1 MIFRTRVITA
11 LVRLGSNIRS
21 GLTSS
26 TCEEIA
32 HLLTAVGHTESR
44 NSDAALDAVRLARD
58 VLSELD
64 LEIVLR
70 RVLESARELSGA
82 RYAALGVTDESR
94 AELER
99 FITVGVDDETRERI
113 GDLPRGRGVL
123 GELIAHPVPLRL
135 GDVGDHP
142 HSYGFPPGH
151 PPMKTF
157 LGVPVLIRGVP
168 FGNLYLTEKTGGG
181 EFTAADEQRIML
193 LAEFAGVAID
203 HARRYSRLDAQHAE
217 LKRTVDALDATMQIA
232 RALGGETDLD
242 VILGLVAKRGRAL
255 VAARALVIEQEH
267 AGEMVVAAGAGEL
280 PAGLIGQHVDQEG
293 SLASA
298 ALRVSRTLR
307 LEDQANR
314 ARFERHG
321 LGRLGLTVD
330 AGLVV
335 PLIFRGRGYGVLI
348 AIDRLDDG
356 PAFSTEDQRLLEA
369 FAASAATAIATAVTV
384 EGDRRRQRL
393 AAAEQERAHWAREL
407 HDETLQNLAA
417 LRLGLAA
424 QLQNS
429 TSETIV
435 ATVRD
440 AVVQLEEEIRTLRAL
455 VTDLRPA
462 ALDDLGAQAA
472 IEDLAERARNRG
484 LEVDLTIDLAYE
496 QGRKPDRHV
505 SEVETAMYRI
515 VQEALN
521 NATKHGDARRAKVEV
536 VEDETTVRVTVQD
549 DGRGFDPTGHTNG
562 FGLLG
567 MRERVELLHGVLEIE
582 SAPGEGTT
590 VNAAFPAGYRRGAQG
605 RTAGGEPVGA
615 DPVTRPH
622 A

>member
-1 MIFRTRVITA
+1 
-11 LVRLGSNIRS
+11 
-21 GLTSS
+21 
-26 TCEEIA
+26 
-32 HLLTAVGHTESR
+32 VGDRESR
-44 NSDAALDAVRLARD
+44 NAPDALDAVRLARD

-64 LEIVLR
+64 LEVVLR

-99 FITVGVDDETRERI
+99 FITLGIDEEDRERI

-135 GDVGDHP
+135 DDVGAHP

-157 LGVPVLIRGVP
+157 LGVPVLIGGVP
-168 FGNLYLTEKTGGG
+168 FGNLYLTEKVGG
-181 EFTAADEQRIML
+181 EEFTEQDEQTIVL

-203 HARRYSRLDAQHAE
+203 HARRYSRLDAQHSE

-242 VILGLVAKRGRAL
+242 LILGLVAKRGRAL
-255 VAARALVIEQEH
+255 VAARALVIEHEQ

-280 PAGLIGQHVDQEG
+280 PDGLVGERVDMQD

-298 ALRVSRTLR
+298 ALRISQTLR
-307 LEDQANR
+307 LEDQPNR

-321 LGRLGLTVD
+321 LGRLGVQAD

-348 AIDRLDDG
+348 AVDRLEGG
-356 PAFSTEDQRLLEA
+356 PAFSREDQRLLEA
-369 FAASAATAIATAVTV
+369 FAASAATAVATAVTV
-384 EGDRRRQRL
+384 EGERRRQRL

-424 QLQNS
+424 QLHES
-429 TSETIV
+429 RPEAVIE
-435 ATVRD
+435 TVRD
-440 AVVQLEEEIRTLRAL
+440 AVAQLEQEIRTLRAL

-462 ALDDLGAQAA
+462 ALDDLGPQAA
-472 IEDLAERARNRG
+472 IEDLAERARTRG
-484 LEVDLTIDLAYE
+484 LEVDLVIDLAYE

-515 VQEALN
+515 IQEALN
-521 NATKHGDARRAKVEV
+521 NATKHGDARHAHVEV
-536 VEDETTVRVTVQD
+536 IEDDSTVRVTVRD
-549 DGRGFDPTGHTNG
+549 DGRGFDTIAHTAG

-567 MRERVELLHGVLEIE
+567 MRERVELLQGTLEVT
-582 SAPGEGTT
+582 SSPGEGTT
-590 VNAAFPAGYRRGAQG
+590 INAAFPAGYRRVTERRTIEPPRG
-605 RTAGGEPVGA
+605 RAE
-615 DPVTRPH
+615 PVTRPR

>member
-1 MIFRTRVITA
+1 MA
-11 LVRLGSNIRS
+11 DP
-21 GLTSS
+21 
-26 TCEEIA
+26 
-32 HLLTAVGHTESR
+32 ESR
-44 NSDAALDAVRLARD
+44 NAPDGLDAVRLARD

-64 LEIVLR
+64 VEIVLR

-82 RYAALGVTDESR
+82 RYAALGVTDDSR

-99 FITVGVDDETRERI
+99 FITLGLDEDERDRI
-113 GDLPRGRGVL
+113 GDLPKGRGVL

-135 GDVGDHP
+135 EDVGAHP

-168 FGNLYLTEKTGGG
+168 FGNLYLTEKVGG
-181 EFTAADEQRIML
+181 EAFTEQDEHTIML

-203 HARRYSRLDAQHAE
+203 HARRYSRLDAQHTE
-217 LKRTVDALDATMQIA
+217 LKRTVDALDATIDIA

-242 VILGLVAKRGRAL
+242 LILGLVAKRGRAL
-255 VAARALVIEQEH
+255 VSARALVIEHEQ

-280 PAGLIGQHVDQEG
+280 PDRLVGQHVDQEG
-293 SLASA
+293 SLATA
-298 ALRVSRTLR
+298 ALRVGRTLR
-307 LEDQANR
+307 LEDQPNR

-321 LGRLGLTVD
+321 LGRLGLNAD

-335 PLIFRGRGYGVLI
+335 PLVFRGRGYGVMI
-348 AIDRLDDG
+348 AVDRLEDG
-356 PAFSTEDQRLLEA
+356 PAFSSEDQRLLEA

-384 EGDRRRQRL
+384 EGERRRQRI

-424 QLQNS
+424 QLHDS
-429 TSETIV
+429 KPDTI
-435 ATVRD
+435 AETVRE
-440 AVVQLEEEIRTLRAL
+440 AVAQLEQEIRTLRAL

-472 IEDLAERARNRG
+472 IEDLAERARSRG
-484 LEVDLTIDLAYE
+484 LEVDLVIDLAYE

-505 SEVETAMYRI
+505 GEVETTMYRI

-521 NATKHGDARRAKVEV
+521 NAMKHGGARRSQVEV
-536 VEDETTVRVTVQD
+536 VEDDTTVRLMVRD
-549 DGRGFDPTGHTNG
+549 DGRGFDPNGHTDG

-567 MRERVELLHGVLEIE
+567 MRERIELLHGTLEVT
-582 SAPGEGTT
+582 SAPGQGTT
-590 VNAAFPAGYRRGAQG
+590 ITAAFPAGYRTGNARREVQPGAVGAQPVTPRGA
-605 RTAGGEPVGA
+605 
-615 DPVTRPH
+615 
-622 A
+622 

>member
-1 MIFRTRVITA
+1 MP
-11 LVRLGSNIRS
+11 
-21 GLTSS
+21 
-26 TCEEIA
+26 
-32 HLLTAVGHTESR
+32 AVGDSQSR
-44 NSDAALDAVRLARD
+44 IAPDPLEAVRLARD
-58 VLSELD
+58 CLSELD
-64 LEIVLR
+64 VEIVLR

-82 RYAALGVTDESR
+82 RYAALGVTNEAR
-94 AELER
+94 TELER
-99 FITVGVDDETRERI
+99 FITVGVDEDERERI

-135 GDVGDHP
+135 ADVGTHP

-168 FGNLYLTEKTGGG
+168 FGNLYLTEKVDGE
-181 EFTAADEQRIML
+181 EFTEQDEETIVL

-203 HARRYSRLDAQHAE
+203 HARRYSRLDAQHTE

-242 VILGLVAKRGRAL
+242 LILGLVAKRGRAL
-255 VAARALVIEQEH
+255 VSARALVIEHEH
-267 AGEMVVAAGAGEL
+267 AGEMVVAAGAGEV
-280 PAGLIGQHVDQEG
+280 PPGLVGQRVDVRG

-298 ALRVSRTLR
+298 ALGVSRTLR
-307 LEDQANR
+307 LEDQVNR
-314 ARFERHG
+314 ARFDRHG
-321 LGRLGLTVD
+321 LGRLGLRAE

-335 PLIFRGRGYGVLI
+335 PLVFRGRGYGVLI
-348 AIDRLDDG
+348 AVDPLEGGR
-356 PAFSTEDQRLLEA
+356 AFTNEDQRLLEA

-384 EGDRRRQRL
+384 ESERRRQRL

-417 LRLGLAA
+417 LRLALAA
-424 QLQNS
+424 QLRS
-429 TSETIV
+429 SEPEAVIE
-435 ATVRD
+435 TVRD
-440 AVVQLEEEIRTLRAL
+440 AVAQLEAEIRTLRAL

-472 IEDLAERARNRG
+472 IEDLAERARSRG
-484 LEVDLTIDLAYE
+484 LEVDLTIDLAQE
-496 QGRKPDRHV
+496 QGRNPDRHS

-521 NATKHGDARRAKVEV
+521 NAMRHGGARRAHVEV
-536 VEDETTVRVTVQD
+536 VEHEARVRVTVRD
-549 DGRGFDPTGHTNG
+549 DGSGFDPVEHTDG

-567 MRERVELLHGVLEIE
+567 MRERVELLDGTLEVT
-582 SAPGEGTT
+582 SSPGHGTT
-590 VNAAFPAGYRRGAQG
+590 INATLSAGYR
-605 RTAGGEPVGA
+605 AGGDLRTVEP
-615 DPVTRPH
+615 RP
-622 A
+622 AVAEPLTPPRA